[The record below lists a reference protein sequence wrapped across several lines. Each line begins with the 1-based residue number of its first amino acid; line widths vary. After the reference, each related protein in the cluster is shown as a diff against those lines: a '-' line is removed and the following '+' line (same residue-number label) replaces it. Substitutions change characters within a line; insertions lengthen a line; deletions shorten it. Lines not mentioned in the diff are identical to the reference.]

1 MKYVALLRGINVGG
15 HRKFPKANQLALL
28 QNCKLDNP
36 AVYLHTG
43 NWVFESS
50 KNIAEVKSLL
60 LKSMEDMLGWK
71 VPILLKS
78 AKEINS
84 IISDCPF
91 PVEKKKRSYFVLPF
105 TKPLDENVEEINKI
119 SFPNEEFYIQSNCIY
134 LYVDL
139 GMSKA
144 KLSNNWF
151 EKKLNITATAR
162 NYNTMKAILKLLDS

>member
-15 HRKFPKANQLALL
+15 HRKFPKANQLELL

-50 KNIAEVKSLL
+50 KNKAELESLL
-60 LKSMEDMLGWK
+60 LKSMEDMLGWN

-78 AKEINS
+78 AREINT

-91 PVEKKKRSYFVLPF
+91 LEEKKKRSYFMLPF
-105 TKPLDENVEEINKI
+105 TKPLEEQVEEINKI
-119 SFPNEEFYIQSNCIY
+119 SFPNEEFHIKHDCIY

-151 EKKLNITATAR
+151 EKKLKITATAR
-162 NYNTMKAILKLLDS
+162 NYNTMKAILKLLES

>member
-15 HRKFPKANQLALL
+15 HRKFPKANQLELL
-28 QNCKLDNP
+28 QNCKLNTP

-50 KNIAEVKSLL
+50 KNKTELESLL
-60 LKSMEDMLGWK
+60 LKSMEDMLGWN

-91 PVEKKKRSYFVLPF
+91 PEEKKKRSYFVLPF
-105 TKPLDENVEEINKI
+105 TKPLENVEEINKI
-119 SFPNEEFYIQSNCIY
+119 SFPNEEFYIKFDCIY

-151 EKKLNITATAR
+151 ENKLKITATAR
-162 NYNTMKAILKLLDS
+162 NYNTMKAIQKLLDS